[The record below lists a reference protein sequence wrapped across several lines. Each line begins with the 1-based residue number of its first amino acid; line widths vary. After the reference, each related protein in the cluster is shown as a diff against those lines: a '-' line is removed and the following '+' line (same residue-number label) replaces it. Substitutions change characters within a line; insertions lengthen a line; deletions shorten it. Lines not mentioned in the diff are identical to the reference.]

1 MEVKATFIYKDRT
14 ITVQCLSGDEMSK
27 LFLRF
32 INKLG
37 IQSKITDYIFIY
49 NGNELDHNST
59 IEKNKF
65 LSGKKE
71 INIITYKKLRIIKCP
86 KCVSNDCIVNLS
98 NYIALFYG
106 CRYGHTDAVIYDN
119 YSISQTNDLN
129 EIKCTSCGA
138 TYNESFSEF
147 SRCFTCSEMFG
158 HPRYFCEKCIS
169 KDDKEHIKVKY
180 DEQNYY
186 CKNHATNKA
195 NELKKYCFTC
205 KQSLCEECLNEH
217 STQHRTKNFKS
228 MTPNLE
234 GLKKSLIEIKKNI
247 ENLNVVIEGIKSYL
261 DGTLRI
267 YTQYYIISKD
277 IISKYELFNQN
288 FKNYRILKT
297 LRNLEFSN
305 KQILGDLNGII
316 KEKDI
321 KTKADL
327 IIDIHNK
334 KIKNLKLNNI
344 NESDYNKDND
354 EDWLKELDK
363 NEENNQIP
371 TPRQMKNDPNKKKI
385 KKK

>member
-1 MEVKATFIYKDRT
+1 M
-14 ITVQCLSGDEMSK
+14 
-27 LFLRF
+27 
-32 INKLG
+32 
-37 IQSKITDYIFIY
+37 
-49 NGNELDHNST
+49 
-59 IEKNKF
+59 
-65 LSGKKE
+65 
-71 INIITYKKLRIIKCP
+71 
-86 KCVSNDCIVNLS
+86 
-98 NYIALFYG
+98 
-106 CRYGHTDAVIYDN
+106 
-119 YSISQTNDLN
+119 
-129 EIKCTSCGA
+129 
-138 TYNESFSEF
+138 
-147 SRCFTCSEMFG
+147 
-158 HPRYFCEKCIS
+158 
-169 KDDKEHIKVKY
+169 
-180 DEQNYY
+180 
-186 CKNHATNKA
+186 
-195 NELKKYCFTC
+195 
-205 KQSLCEECLNEH
+205 
-217 STQHRTKNFKS
+217 
-228 MTPNLE
+228 
-234 GLKKSLIEIKKNI
+234 
-247 ENLNVVIEGIKSYL
+247 
-261 DGTLRI
+261 RI